1 MEFPIPGWCWM
12 DRNEN
17 TFFHSFSACP
27 VLFWLEKKPQWRFI
41 IFLIFLLFFWNSLF
55 RVGLEWIRTRIF
67 FFSHCKPVSSRF
79 DLKRSHNDVF
89 SFFKFFC
96 HFFGI
101 PYSGTGWNGSEREY
115 FFFLILSLSFPVLA
129 WKETTMTFFYFFS
142 FFCCFSRIPSSG
154 SGWNGSDWEFSFCL
168 VLILSRPVLACEEA
182 IWMFF

>member
-41 IFLIFLLFFWNSLF
+41 IFLIFLLFFWNSVF
-55 RVGLEWIRTRIF
+55 RVGLEWIRMRIF

-96 HFFGI
+96 YFFGI

-115 FFFLILSLSFPVLA
+115 FFFSHSQPVLSCFGL
-129 WKETTMTFFYFFS
+129 KRNHNDVFLFFFIFLLFF
-142 FFCCFSRIPSSG
+142 
-154 SGWNGSDWEFSFCL
+154 
-168 VLILSRPVLACEEA
+168 
-182 IWMFF
+182 